1 MGSFIYIAAVLCPF
15 AMAIVYFS
23 LKKGLE
29 DEEAAVAFDK
39 ILICYI
45 LILFLVLSVGRVFA
59 DDKKPKVVGP
69 IEQQVFGSTA
79 TDFPEKGKLYVG
91 DKVVLNRGFEQDIH
105 IPEGGS
111 IAIVSANFNRGWVDY
126 SKPDKEKGTD
136 YTLNR
141 MTVRVSYLVVSPT
154 QIQIDTLAK
163 DKEVFLYDG
172 QGNPILFQQGKTRLQ
187 IPSEINGVT
196 QGAYAYATSASTKFL
211 VNYYGAQSFIIDNFQ
226 RLEPDMRWHDVSQPM
241 PSNTNAY
248 FGNREFLKSGN
259 YYKYEID
266 YQYNAKFVAG
276 RNGEVVP
283 NAKDL
288 FAVEV
293 DKVVQEEKKKEQQA
307 EQKSE
312 GNEKDSKKV
321 NADNSGKKDESDKI
335 ENPWDGLKFLA
346 KVLVYDEDEVK
357 KAIIS
362 SMEKMKFMKQG
373 TRVNGSTDN
382 PAALASDEIFKG
394 MARDLDRAENDVGII
409 EGANLAAYKGRGDWR
424 YLVKFCMRMFI
435 SFVILGYIMKVKE
448 RIAAK

>member
-1 MGSFIYIAAVLCPF
+1 MVSFVLIPTSLLCLSLFSLIDLKEDISSEKRDKLFMTLFTIYIVLLSIF
-15 AMAIVYFS
+15 
-23 LKKGLE
+23 
-29 DEEAAVAFDK
+29 
-39 ILICYI
+39 
-45 LILFLVLSVGRVFA
+45 LSVFNVLA
-59 DDKKPKVVGP
+59 DEKKPRVVGP
-69 IEQQVFGSTA
+69 IEQQVFGASA
-79 TDFPEKGKLYVG
+79 GDFPEKGKLYIG
-91 DKVVLNRGFEQDIH
+91 DKVILKKGFEQDIH

-111 IAIVSANFNRGWVDY
+111 MAIVSAKFNRGYVDFTT
-126 SKPDKEKGTD
+126 PDKEKGTS
-136 YTLNR
+136 YTIR
-141 MTVRVSYLVVSPT
+141 KFSIRVSYLVVSPT

-187 IPSEINGVT
+187 MPSEINGES
-196 QGAYAYATSASTKFL
+196 QGAYAFASSASTRFHKT
-211 VNYYGAQSFIIDNFQ
+211 YYGEWAFVLDNFE
-226 RLEPDMRWHDVSQPM
+226 RLEPDARWHDVRMPM
-241 PSNTNAY
+241 PSDTNQF
-248 FGNREFLKSGN
+248 FGNKEFLKSGN
-259 YYKYEID
+259 YYEYEID

-276 RNGEVVP
+276 RNGQVMP

-288 FAVEV
+288 FSVEV
-293 DKVVQEEKKKEQQA
+293 DKIEQEEAKKEQHA
-307 EQKSE
+307 KEKSD
-312 GNEKDSKKV
+312 GTEKDSKKV

-394 MARDLDRAENDVGII
+394 MARDLDRAESNVGII
-409 EGANLAAYKGRGDWR
+409 EGANLEAYKGRGDWR